1 MQGFVLPSKIKVA
14 NLKLFHFMYIILIF
28 TLLLPDCKD
37 LYYVMNM
44 LIKCKALQIEFD
56 HSEMCVPAFS
66 LFIPN

>member
-1 MQGFVLPSKIKVA
+1 
-14 NLKLFHFMYIILIF
+14 MYIILIF

-44 LIKCKALQIEFD
+44 LMKCKALLIEFD
-56 HSEMCVPAFS
+56 HSEMSVPAFS